1 MSGDTLTLAVDAS
14 TYRGT
19 VAVLSGRDVIATGEV
34 AMRGERE
41 ERLMPAIASALG
53 TAGASAADLA
63 RVVVGAGPGSFTSL
77 RIGAALAKGI
87 CLVRRIPLAAMPS
100 LALLVAGDARE
111 PKDGRFLA
119 ILDAMRGDVYAA
131 LLEVKDTSIVSA
143 ERARLVPR
151 ATVDDLARS
160 LDAQL
165 VGAGDPPGA
174 LPHARGLA
182 RLAPALVHEVDIARW
197 EPEYG
202 RLAEAQV
209 KWEADHGR
217 SLATG

>member
-1 MSGDTLTLAVDAS
+1 MSSNALTLAVDAS

-19 VAVLSGRDVIATGEV
+19 VAVLSGHEVLATSEV

-41 ERLMPAIASALG
+41 ERLMPAIAAALG
-53 TAGASAADLA
+53 TAGASAADLD
-63 RVVVGAGPGSFTSL
+63 RVVVGGGPGSFTSL

-87 CLVRRIPLAAMPS
+87 CLVRRIPLGAMPS
-100 LALLVAGDARE
+100 LALLVAGDAR
-111 PKDGRFLA
+111 PPNDGQFLA

-131 LLEVKDTSIVSA
+131 LLEARDGTIISA
-143 ERARLVPR
+143 ERARLVSR
-151 ATVDDLARS
+151 ASVDELARS

-165 VGAGDPPGA
+165 VGAGDPPTA

-182 RLAPALVHEVDIARW
+182 RLAPSLVREVDIGSW
-197 EPEYG
+197 EPDYG

-217 SLATG
+217 SLSTG

>member
-1 MSGDTLTLAVDAS
+1 MSGGALTLAVDAS

-19 VAVLSGRDVIATGEV
+19 VAVLSGREVVATSEV

-53 TAGASAADLA
+53 AASASTADLA

-100 LALLVAGDARE
+100 LALLVAGDTRD
-111 PKDGRFLA
+111 PKDGRFLV

-131 LLEVKDTSIVSA
+131 LVEVKDATIVSA

-151 ATVDDLARS
+151 ATADDLARS

-165 VGAGDPPGA
+165 VGAGDPPSA

-182 RLAPALVHEVDIARW
+182 RLAPTLVREVDIASW

-217 SLATG
+217 SLAAG